1 MGKGTG
7 LSSTVTSKTLAI
19 EGGSR
24 EQAEYLR
31 YFRADSIGTSASD
44 ARDIW
49 SVVGLTAWQ

>member
-24 EQAEYLR
+24 EQAEYLKH
-31 YFRADSIGTSASD
+31 FRADSIGTSA
-44 ARDIW
+44 
-49 SVVGLTAWQ
+49 